1 MEDRCGWGT
10 GVGGGQEWVGDRRGW
25 GTGLRNLRR
34 SHLQRAS
41 FRFYGQQDA
50 SQRAD
55 DASQGEGTEC
65 LDDRPRHQHLKDTR
79 RTMREGD
86 T

>member
-1 MEDRCGWGT
+1 MIIFRSGWGT
-10 GVGGGQEWVGDRRGW
+10 GVGGGQEWVGDRPQEPG
-25 GTGLRNLRR
+25 R

-55 DASQGEGTEC
+55 DASQGEGTER
-65 LDDRPRHQHLKDTR
+65 LDDRPRHQHLKDTW
-79 RTMREGD
+79 RTVREGD